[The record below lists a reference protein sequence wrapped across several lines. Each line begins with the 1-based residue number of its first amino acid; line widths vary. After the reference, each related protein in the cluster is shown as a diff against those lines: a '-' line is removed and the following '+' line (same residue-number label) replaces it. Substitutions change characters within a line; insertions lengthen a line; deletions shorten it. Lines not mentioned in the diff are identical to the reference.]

1 MPESLWDIWPH
12 YEPYQG
18 WVTCTW
24 CGQSYQIDQGHY
36 CWRHPSIMTVDP
48 LPKEGIKMVLII
60 LQALVKFQKVL
71 VDNYGQPI
79 NLVLLQAFNEMMD
92 TITKALKEKS

>member
-1 MPESLWDIWPH
+1 
-12 YEPYQG
+12 
-18 WVTCTW
+18 
-24 CGQSYQIDQGHY
+24 
-36 CWRHPSIMTVDP
+36 MTVDP